1 MKDNRISLVLC
12 LLLLVLST
20 TSKVSSHSKNESIRP
35 RNHREARKLE
45 AEDYLPDFD
54 ELSPEVDEE
63 VAKTLHDRAIKKKQK
78 KQQKR
83 QKQGKMANQMPP
95 MQPSRL
101 ESYMHG
107 PMQNPFLNFGMPFNP
122 LISPIQSAPVVKRK
136 KKQKM
141 KKKARKMKTQLDCK
155 NVQAEAINIA
165 NQIMKRQNKDI
176 FKNIMDYVLKSKY
189 LVGVTEIKLVKTLE
203 KKIKKLMSEFS
214 DFSSTNVNFTEDDFT
229 DINSSNCDDM
239 LNEMG
244 PDVDEILENK
254 VIH

>member
-1 MKDNRISLVLC
+1 
-12 LLLLVLST
+12 
-20 TSKVSSHSKNESIRP
+20 
-35 RNHREARKLE
+35 
-45 AEDYLPDFD
+45 
-54 ELSPEVDEE
+54 
-63 VAKTLHDRAIKKKQK
+63 
-78 KQQKR
+78 
-83 QKQGKMANQMPP
+83 
-95 MQPSRL
+95 
-101 ESYMHG
+101 
-107 PMQNPFLNFGMPFNP
+107 
-122 LISPIQSAPVVKRK
+122 
-136 KKQKM
+136 M
-141 KKKARKMKTQLDCK
+141 KKRARKMKTQLDCK

-229 DINSSNCDDM
+229 DINSSNFDDM